1 MIRRYVLIL
10 ATILVLTACSAGQGN
25 KAIPTVMLN
34 GNNSSGT
41 PMPNAS
47 SSSTGVS
54 ASGIVTPERKARL
67 AFVQGGKVKSVNAS
81 IGDKVTK
88 GEILVELENTV
99 AQAQY
104 DQASRTLNQ
113 LTSDAAIAAAE
124 NALVVSQK
132 EEKDA
137 KNRVLTWVTHRG
149 SDDMIDKADSNFTV
163 AKGNLDNA
171 QIFFD
176 NFKNNAK
183 DNPNYI
189 AALARLTASQTAYDQ
204 AKTNLDY
211 LQAKP
216 TPLEVQKNDTLL
228 AIASAA
234 VKENQWYFSAL
245 KGESIPDNATG
256 IQLTNLQNAKE
267 NLAVAQSLL
276 DNTRLTSPLNG
287 VLTDINLHEGD
298 FAAPGVMA
306 AAVID
311 PTSYYVE
318 TTDLSELDVPMV
330 KIGQTVRVT
339 IKALGETIT
348 GKVKAISSE
357 ATSLGGDMVYKTIII
372 LDKIPEGL
380 RAGMSADVEYLSQ

>member
-1 MIRRYVLIL
+1 MIRKTLFIFTAIL
-10 ATILVLTACSAGQGN
+10 LLTACSAGQGS
-25 KAIPTVMLN
+25 KTIPTVVLD
-34 GNNSSGT
+34 GNSSSGT
-41 PMPNAS
+41 PMPGAAS
-47 SSSTGVS
+47 SIGIS

-67 AFVQGGKVKSVNAS
+67 AFLQGGKVKAVNAA

-104 DQASRTLNQ
+104 DQVERTLKE

-137 KNRVLTWVTHRG
+137 KNRVLTWVTRRG
-149 SDDMIDKADSNFTV
+149 SDDMVDKADSNLTI
-163 AKGNLDNA
+163 ASGNLDNA
-171 QIFFD
+171 ETFFN
-176 NFKNNAK
+176 NFKNLAK

-189 AALARLTASQTAYDQ
+189 AALTRLTAARTAYDQ

-245 KGESIPDNATG
+245 KGEPIPEEATG
-256 IQLTNLQNAKE
+256 IQLTNLQNAKD
-267 NLAVAQSLL
+267 NFSVAKSAL
-276 DNTRLTSPLNG
+276 DNTRLISPLDG

-298 FAAPGVMA
+298 FAAPGVVA

-311 PTSYYVE
+311 PASYYVE
-318 TTDLSELDVPMV
+318 TTDLSELDVPKV
-330 KIGQTVRVT
+330 EIGQPVSIT

-348 GKVKAISSE
+348 GKVKAIASD
-357 ATSLGGDMVYKTIII
+357 ATSLGGDMVYKTIIL

-380 RAGMSADVEYLSQ
+380 RSGMSVDVEFLSK

>member
-1 MIRRYVLIL
+1 MIRKTLFIFTAIL
-10 ATILVLTACSAGQGN
+10 LLTACSAGQGS
-25 KAIPTVMLN
+25 KTIPTVVLD
-34 GNNSSGT
+34 GKSSSGT
-41 PMPNAS
+41 PMPGAA
-47 SSSTGVS
+47 SSTGIS

-67 AFVQGGKVKSVNAS
+67 AFLQGGKVKAVNAA

-104 DQASRTLNQ
+104 DQVERTLKE

-137 KNRVLTWVTHRG
+137 KNRVLTWVTRRG
-149 SDDMIDKADSNFTV
+149 SDDMVDKADSNLTI
-163 AKGNLDNA
+163 ASGNLDNA
-171 QIFFD
+171 ETFFN
-176 NFKNNAK
+176 NFKNLAK

-189 AALARLTASQTAYDQ
+189 AALTRLTAARTAYDQ

-245 KGESIPDNATG
+245 KGEPIPEEATG
-256 IQLTNLQNAKE
+256 IQLTNLQNAKD
-267 NLAVAQSLL
+267 NFSVAKSAL
-276 DNTRLTSPLNG
+276 DNTRLISPLDG

-298 FAAPGVMA
+298 FAAPGVVA

-318 TTDLSELDVPMV
+318 TTDLSELDVPKV
-330 KIGQTVRVT
+330 EIGQPVSIT

-348 GKVKAISSE
+348 GKVKAIASD
-357 ATSLGGDMVYKTIII
+357 ATSLGGDMVYKTIIL

-380 RAGMSADVEYLSQ
+380 RSGMSVDVEFLSK

>member
-1 MIRRYVLIL
+1 MIRKTLFIFTAIL
-10 ATILVLTACSAGQGN
+10 LLTACSAGQGS
-25 KAIPTVMLN
+25 KTIPTVVLD
-34 GNNSSGT
+34 GNSSSGT
-41 PMPNAS
+41 PMPGAA
-47 SSSTGVS
+47 SSTGIS

-67 AFVQGGKVKSVNAS
+67 AFLQGGKVKAVNAA

-104 DQASRTLNQ
+104 DQVERTLKE

-137 KNRVLTWVTHRG
+137 KNRVLTWVTRRG
-149 SDDMIDKADSNFTV
+149 SDDMVDKADSNLTI
-163 AKGNLDNA
+163 ASGNLDNA
-171 QIFFD
+171 ETFFN
-176 NFKNNAK
+176 NFKNLAK

-189 AALARLTASQTAYDQ
+189 AALTRLTAARTAYDQ

-245 KGESIPDNATG
+245 KGEPIPEEATG
-256 IQLTNLQNAKE
+256 IQLTNLQNAKD
-267 NLAVAQSLL
+267 NFSVAKSAL
-276 DNTRLTSPLNG
+276 DNTRLISPLDG

-298 FAAPGVMA
+298 FAAPGVVA

-318 TTDLSELDVPMV
+318 TTDLSELDVPKV
-330 KIGQTVRVT
+330 EIGQPVSIT

-348 GKVKAISSE
+348 GKVKAIASD
-357 ATSLGGDMVYKTIII
+357 ATSLGGDMVYKTIIL

-380 RAGMSADVEYLSQ
+380 RSGMSVDVEFLSK

>member
-1 MIRRYVLIL
+1 MIRKTLFIFTAIL
-10 ATILVLTACSAGQGN
+10 LLTACSAGQGS
-25 KAIPTVMLN
+25 KTIPTVVLD
-34 GNNSSGT
+34 GNSSSGT
-41 PMPNAS
+41 PMPGSAS
-47 SSSTGVS
+47 SIGVS

-67 AFVQGGKVKSVNAS
+67 AFLQGGKVKAVNAA

-104 DQASRTLNQ
+104 DQVERTLKE

-137 KNRVLTWVTHRG
+137 KNRVLTWVTRRG
-149 SDDMIDKADSNFTV
+149 SDDMIDKADSNLTI
-163 AKGNLDNA
+163 ASGNLDNA
-171 QIFFD
+171 ETFFN
-176 NFKNNAK
+176 NFKNQAK
-183 DNPNYI
+183 DDPNYI
-189 AALARLTASQTAYDQ
+189 AALTRLTAARTAYDQ

-245 KGESIPDNATG
+245 KGEPIPEEATG
-256 IQLTNLQNAKE
+256 IQLTNLQNAKD
-267 NLAVAQSLL
+267 NFSVAKSAL
-276 DNTRLTSPLNG
+276 DNTRLISPLDG

-298 FAAPGVMA
+298 FAAPGVVA

-318 TTDLSELDVPMV
+318 TTDLSELDVPKV
-330 KIGQTVRVT
+330 EIGQPVSIT

-348 GKVKAISSE
+348 GKVKAIASD
-357 ATSLGGDMVYKTIII
+357 ATSLGGDMVYKTIIL

-380 RAGMSADVEYLSQ
+380 RSGMSVDVEFLSK

>member
-1 MIRRYVLIL
+1 MIRKTLFIFTAIL
-10 ATILVLTACSAGQGN
+10 LLTACSAGQGS
-25 KAIPTVMLN
+25 KTIPTVVLD
-34 GNNSSGT
+34 GNSSSGT
-41 PMPNAS
+41 PMPGAA
-47 SSSTGVS
+47 SSTGIS

-67 AFVQGGKVKSVNAS
+67 AFLQGGKVKAVNAA

-104 DQASRTLNQ
+104 DQVERTLKE

-137 KNRVLTWVTHRG
+137 KNRVLTWVTRRG
-149 SDDMIDKADSNFTV
+149 SDDMVDKADSNLTI
-163 AKGNLDNA
+163 ASGNLDNA
-171 QIFFD
+171 ETFFN
-176 NFKNNAK
+176 NFKNLAK

-189 AALARLTASQTAYDQ
+189 AALTRLTAARTAYDQ

-245 KGESIPDNATG
+245 KGEPIPEEATG
-256 IQLTNLQNAKE
+256 IQLTNLQNAKD
-267 NLAVAQSLL
+267 NFSVAKSAL
-276 DNTRLTSPLNG
+276 DNTRLISPLDG

-298 FAAPGVMA
+298 FAAPGVVA

-311 PTSYYVE
+311 PSSYYVE
-318 TTDLSELDVPMV
+318 TTDLSELDVPKV
-330 KIGQTVRVT
+330 EIGQPVSIT

-348 GKVKAISSE
+348 GKVKAIASD
-357 ATSLGGDMVYKTIII
+357 ATSLGGDMVYKTIIL

-380 RAGMSADVEYLSQ
+380 RSGMSVDVEFLSK

>member
-1 MIRRYVLIL
+1 
-10 ATILVLTACSAGQGN
+10 
-25 KAIPTVMLN
+25 
-34 GNNSSGT
+34 
-41 PMPNAS
+41 
-47 SSSTGVS
+47 
-54 ASGIVTPERKARL
+54 
-67 AFVQGGKVKSVNAS
+67 VNAA

-104 DQASRTLNQ
+104 DQVERTLKE

-137 KNRVLTWVTHRG
+137 KNRVLTWVTRRG
-149 SDDMIDKADSNFTV
+149 SDDMVDKADSNLTI
-163 AKGNLDNA
+163 ASGNLDNA
-171 QIFFD
+171 ETFFN
-176 NFKNNAK
+176 NFKNLAK

-189 AALARLTASQTAYDQ
+189 AALTRLTAARTAYDQ

-245 KGESIPDNATG
+245 KGEPIPEEATG
-256 IQLTNLQNAKE
+256 IQLTNLQNAKD
-267 NLAVAQSLL
+267 NFNVAKSAL
-276 DNTRLTSPLNG
+276 DNTRLISPLDG

-298 FAAPGVMA
+298 FAAPGVVA

-311 PTSYYVE
+311 PSSYYVE
-318 TTDLSELDVPMV
+318 TTDLSELDVPKV
-330 KIGQTVRVT
+330 EIGQPVSIT

-348 GKVKAISSE
+348 GKVKAIASD
-357 ATSLGGDMVYKTIII
+357 ATSLGGDMVYKTIIL

-380 RAGMSADVEYLSQ
+380 RSGMSVDVEFLSK

>member
-1 MIRRYVLIL
+1 MIRKTLFIFTAIL
-10 ATILVLTACSAGQGN
+10 LLTACSAGQGS
-25 KAIPTVMLN
+25 KTIPTVVLD
-34 GNNSSGT
+34 GKSSSGT
-41 PMPNAS
+41 PMPGAA
-47 SSSTGVS
+47 SSTGIS

-67 AFVQGGKVKSVNAS
+67 AFLQGGKVKAVNAA

-104 DQASRTLNQ
+104 DQVERTLKE

-137 KNRVLTWVTHRG
+137 KNRVLTWVTRRG
-149 SDDMIDKADSNFTV
+149 SDDMVDKADSNLTI
-163 AKGNLDNA
+163 ASGNLDNA
-171 QIFFD
+171 ETFFN
-176 NFKNNAK
+176 NFKNLAK

-189 AALARLTASQTAYDQ
+189 AALTRLTAARTAYDQ

-245 KGESIPDNATG
+245 KGEPIPEEATG
-256 IQLTNLQNAKE
+256 IQLTNLQNAKD
-267 NLAVAQSLL
+267 NFSVAKSAL
-276 DNTRLTSPLNG
+276 DNTRLISPLDG

-298 FAAPGVMA
+298 FAAPGVVA

-311 PTSYYVE
+311 PTSYYIE
-318 TTDLSELDVPMV
+318 TTDLSELDVPKV
-330 KIGQTVRVT
+330 EIGQPVSIT

-348 GKVKAISSE
+348 GKVKAIASD
-357 ATSLGGDMVYKTIII
+357 ATSLGGDMVYKTIIL

-380 RAGMSADVEYLSQ
+380 RSGMSVDVEFLSK

>member
-1 MIRRYVLIL
+1 MLKRYIYFF
-10 ATILVLTACSAGQGN
+10 AMILVLTACSAGQGN
-25 KAIPTVMLN
+25 KAIPTVVLD
-34 GNNSSGT
+34 GQNSSGT
-41 PMPNAS
+41 PIADA

-54 ASGIVTPERKARL
+54 ASGVVTPERRTRL
-67 AFVQGGKVKSVNAS
+67 AFVQGGKVQNVNAA
-81 IGDKVTK
+81 IGDKVAK
-88 GEILVELENTV
+88 GEILVELENTL

-104 DQASRTLNQ
+104 DQAKRTLNE

-137 KNRVLTWVTHRG
+137 KNRVLTWVTRRG
-149 SDDMIDKADSNFTV
+149 SDDMIDKADDNFTI
-163 AKGNLDNA
+163 ADGNLVNA
-171 QIFFD
+171 EDF
-176 NFKNNAK
+176 FKNFDHLKK
-183 DNPNYI
+183 DDPNYV
-189 AALARLTASQTAYDQ
+189 AALSRLTAARTAYDQ

-228 AIASAA
+228 AISQSA

-245 KGESIPDNATG
+245 KGEQIPENATG

-267 NLAVAQSLL
+267 NVAVAESVLN
-276 DNTRLTSPLNG
+276 NTRLISPLDG
-287 VLTDINLHEGD
+287 VLTDINLHIGD
-298 FAAPGVMA
+298 FAAPGVVS

-318 TTDLSELDVPMV
+318 TTDLSELDVPKV
-330 KIGQTVRVT
+330 KVGQTVRII
-339 IKALGETIT
+339 IKALGETVT

-357 ATSLGGDMVYKTIII
+357 ATSLGGDMVYKTIIT
-372 LDKIPEGL
+372 LDKIPDGL
-380 RAGMSADVEYLSQ
+380 RSGMSADVEYLSQ

>member
-1 MIRRYVLIL
+1 MIRKTLFIFTAIL
-10 ATILVLTACSAGQGN
+10 LLTACSAGQGS
-25 KAIPTVMLN
+25 KTIPTVVLD
-34 GNNSSGT
+34 GKSSSGT
-41 PMPNAS
+41 PMPGAA
-47 SSSTGVS
+47 SSTGIS

-67 AFVQGGKVKSVNAS
+67 AFLQGGKVKAVNAA

-104 DQASRTLNQ
+104 DQVERTLKE

-137 KNRVLTWVTHRG
+137 KNRVLTWVTRRG
-149 SDDMIDKADSNFTV
+149 SDDMVDKADSNLTI
-163 AKGNLDNA
+163 ASGNLDNA
-171 QIFFD
+171 ETFFN
-176 NFKNNAK
+176 NFKNLAK

-189 AALARLTASQTAYDQ
+189 AALTRLTAARTAYDQ

-245 KGESIPDNATG
+245 KGEPIPEEATG
-256 IQLTNLQNAKE
+256 IQLTNLQNAKD
-267 NLAVAQSLL
+267 NFSVAKSAL
-276 DNTRLTSPLNG
+276 DNTRLISPLDG

-298 FAAPGVMA
+298 FAAPGVVA

-318 TTDLSELDVPMV
+318 TTDLSELDVPKV
-330 KIGQTVRVT
+330 EIGQPVNIT

-348 GKVKAISSE
+348 GKVKAIASD
-357 ATSLGGDMVYKTIII
+357 ATSLGGDMVYKTIIL

-380 RAGMSADVEYLSQ
+380 RSGMSVDVEFLSK

>member
-1 MIRRYVLIL
+1 MIRKTLFIFTAIL
-10 ATILVLTACSAGQGN
+10 LLTACSAGQGS
-25 KAIPTVMLN
+25 KTIPTVVLD
-34 GNNSSGT
+34 GNSSSGT
-41 PMPNAS
+41 PMPGAA
-47 SSSTGVS
+47 SSTGIS

-67 AFVQGGKVKSVNAS
+67 AFLQGGKVKAVNAA

-104 DQASRTLNQ
+104 DQVERTLKE

-137 KNRVLTWVTHRG
+137 KNRVLTWVTRRG
-149 SDDMIDKADSNFTV
+149 SDDMVDKADSNLTI
-163 AKGNLDNA
+163 ASGNLDNA
-171 QIFFD
+171 ETFFN
-176 NFKNNAK
+176 NFKNLAK

-189 AALARLTASQTAYDQ
+189 AALTRLTAARTAYDQ

-245 KGESIPDNATG
+245 KGEPIPEEATG
-256 IQLTNLQNAKE
+256 IQLTNLQNAKD
-267 NLAVAQSLL
+267 NFSVAKSAL
-276 DNTRLTSPLNG
+276 DNTRLMSPLDG

-298 FAAPGVMA
+298 FAAPGVVA

-318 TTDLSELDVPMV
+318 TTDLSELDVPKV
-330 KIGQTVRVT
+330 EIGQPVSIT

-348 GKVKAISSE
+348 GKVKAIASD
-357 ATSLGGDMVYKTIII
+357 ATSLGGDMVYKTIIL

-380 RAGMSADVEYLSQ
+380 RSGMSVDVEFLSK

>member
-1 MIRRYVLIL
+1 MIRKTLFIFTAIL
-10 ATILVLTACSAGQGN
+10 LLTACSAGQSS
-25 KAIPTVMLN
+25 KTIPTVVLD
-34 GNNSSGT
+34 GNSSSGT
-41 PMPNAS
+41 PMPGAA
-47 SSSTGVS
+47 SSTGIS

-67 AFVQGGKVKSVNAS
+67 AFLQGGKVKAVNAA

-104 DQASRTLNQ
+104 DQVERTLKE

-137 KNRVLTWVTHRG
+137 KNRVLTWVTRRG
-149 SDDMIDKADSNFTV
+149 SDDMVDKADSNLTI
-163 AKGNLDNA
+163 ASGNLDNA
-171 QIFFD
+171 ETFFN
-176 NFKNNAK
+176 NFKNLAK

-189 AALARLTASQTAYDQ
+189 AALTRLTAARTAYDQ

-245 KGESIPDNATG
+245 KGEPIPEEATG
-256 IQLTNLQNAKE
+256 IQLTNLQNAKD
-267 NLAVAQSLL
+267 NFSVAKSAL
-276 DNTRLTSPLNG
+276 DNTRLISPLDG

-298 FAAPGVMA
+298 FAAPGVVA

-318 TTDLSELDVPMV
+318 TTDLSELDVPKV
-330 KIGQTVRVT
+330 EIGQPVSIT

-348 GKVKAISSE
+348 GKVKAIASD
-357 ATSLGGDMVYKTIII
+357 ATSLGGDMVYKTIIL

-380 RAGMSADVEYLSQ
+380 RSGMSVDVEFLSK

>member
-1 MIRRYVLIL
+1 MIRKTLFIFTAIL
-10 ATILVLTACSAGQGN
+10 LLTACSAGQGS
-25 KAIPTVMLN
+25 KSIPTVVLD
-34 GNNSSGT
+34 GNSSSGT
-41 PMPNAS
+41 PMPGAA
-47 SSSTGVS
+47 SSTGIS

-67 AFVQGGKVKSVNAS
+67 AFLQGGKVKTVNAA

-104 DQASRTLNQ
+104 DQVERTLKE

-137 KNRVLTWVTHRG
+137 KNRVLTWVTRRG
-149 SDDMIDKADSNFTV
+149 SDDMVDKADSNLTI
-163 AKGNLDNA
+163 ASGNLDNA
-171 QIFFD
+171 ETFFN
-176 NFKNNAK
+176 NFKNLAK

-189 AALARLTASQTAYDQ
+189 AALTRLTAARTAYDQ

-245 KGESIPDNATG
+245 KGEPIPEEATG
-256 IQLTNLQNAKE
+256 IQLTNLQNAKD
-267 NLAVAQSLL
+267 NFSVAKSAL
-276 DNTRLTSPLNG
+276 DNTRLISPLDG

-298 FAAPGVMA
+298 FAAPGVVA

-318 TTDLSELDVPMV
+318 TTDLSELDVPKV
-330 KIGQTVRVT
+330 EIGQPVSIT

-348 GKVKAISSE
+348 GKVKAIASD
-357 ATSLGGDMVYKTIII
+357 ATSLGGDMVYKTIIL

-380 RAGMSADVEYLSQ
+380 RSGMSVDVEFLSK

>member
-1 MIRRYVLIL
+1 MTRKSIL
-10 ATILVLTACSAGQGN
+10 AISLIILLAACGAAGGN
-25 KAIPTVMLN
+25 KPVPTVVLDGNTAN
-34 GNNSSGT
+34 GTAVANTS
-41 PMPNAS
+41 P
-47 SSSTGVS
+47 SSTGVS
-54 ASGIVTPERKARL
+54 ASGVITPSREVHL
-67 AFVQGGKVKSVNAS
+67 AFLQGGEVKKVNAA
-81 IGDKVTK
+81 IGDEVNK
-88 GEILVELENTV
+88 GDVLVELDNAV
-99 AQAQY
+99 VQAQF
-104 DQASRTLNQ
+104 DQAERTVRE

-163 AKGNLDNA
+163 AKGNLDNS

-189 AALARLTASQTAYDQ
+189 AALARLTAAQTAYDQ

-245 KGESIPDNATG
+245 KGDTIPEDATG
-256 IQLTNLQNAKE
+256 IQLTNLQNAKA
-267 NLAVAQSLL
+267 NLAAAQSLL
-276 DNTRLTSPLNG
+276 DDTRLISPING
-287 VLTDINLHEGD
+287 VVTNIVFHEGD
-298 FAAPGVMA
+298 FAAPGVVG

-318 TTDLSELDVPMV
+318 TTDLSELDVPKV
-330 KIGQTVRVT
+330 QIGQPVNIT

-348 GKVKAISSE
+348 GKVKAISSD
-357 ATSLGGDMVYKTIII
+357 ATSLGGDMVYKTIIL

-380 RAGMSADVEYLSQ
+380 RGGMSVDVEFLSK

>member
-1 MIRRYVLIL
+1 MLRRLIYFF

-25 KAIPTVMLN
+25 KSIPTVVLE
-34 GNNSSGT
+34 GNSTAGT
-41 PMPNAS
+41 PIPGE

-54 ASGIVTPERKARL
+54 ASGVVTPLREAHL
-67 AFVQGGKVKSVNAS
+67 AFVQGGEVKKVNAA

-99 AQAQY
+99 AQVQY
-104 DQASRTLNQ
+104 DQAKRTLSQ

-124 NALVVSQK
+124 HSLVVAQQD
-132 EEKDA
+132 EKDA

-149 SDDMIDKADSNFTV
+149 SDDMIDKADSNYTI
-163 AKGNLDNA
+163 ADGNLVNA
-171 QIFFD
+171 KTFFD
-176 NFKNNAK
+176 MFDHLKK
-183 DNPNYI
+183 DDPNYVE
-189 AALARLTASQTAYDQ
+189 ALSRLTAARTAYDQ

-228 AIASAA
+228 AIAQAA
-234 VKENQWYFSAL
+234 VQEDQWYLSAL
-245 KGESIPDNATG
+245 KGEQVPEIATG
-256 IQLTNLQNAKE
+256 IQLTNLQNAKD
-267 NLAVAQSLL
+267 NLAAAQTLL
-276 DNTRLTSPLNG
+276 DNSRLTSPLDGLVTN
-287 VLTDINLHEGD
+287 INLHEGD
-298 FAAPGVMA
+298 FAAPGVVS

-318 TTDLSELDVPMV
+318 TTDLSELDVPKV
-330 KIGQTVRVT
+330 KVGQTVRII

-357 ATSLGGDMVYKTIII
+357 ATSLGGDMVYKTIIT
-372 LDKIPEGL
+372 LDKIPDGL
-380 RAGMSADVEYLSQ
+380 RSGMSADVEYLSQ

>member
-1 MIRRYVLIL
+1 MIRKTLFIFTAIL
-10 ATILVLTACSAGQGN
+10 LLTACSAGQGS
-25 KAIPTVMLN
+25 KTIPTVVLD
-34 GNNSSGT
+34 GNSSSGT
-41 PMPNAS
+41 PMPGAA
-47 SSSTGVS
+47 SSTGIS

-67 AFVQGGKVKSVNAS
+67 AFLQGGKVKAVNAA

-104 DQASRTLNQ
+104 DQVERTLKE

-137 KNRVLTWVTHRG
+137 KNRVLTWVTRRG
-149 SDDMIDKADSNFTV
+149 SDDMVDKADSNLTI
-163 AKGNLDNA
+163 ASGNLDNA
-171 QIFFD
+171 ETFFN
-176 NFKNNAK
+176 NFKNLAK

-189 AALARLTASQTAYDQ
+189 AALTRLTAARTAYDQ

-245 KGESIPDNATG
+245 KGEPIPEEATG
-256 IQLTNLQNAKE
+256 IQLTNLQNAKD
-267 NLAVAQSLL
+267 NFSVAKSAL
-276 DNTRLTSPLNG
+276 DNTRLISPLDG

-298 FAAPGVMA
+298 FAAPGVVA

-311 PTSYYVE
+311 PASYYVE
-318 TTDLSELDVPMV
+318 TTDLSELDVPKV
-330 KIGQTVRVT
+330 EIGQPVSIT

-348 GKVKAISSE
+348 GKVKAIASD
-357 ATSLGGDMVYKTIII
+357 ATSLGGDMVYKTIIL

-380 RAGMSADVEYLSQ
+380 RSGMSVDVEFLSK

>member
-1 MIRRYVLIL
+1 MIRKTLFIFTAIL
-10 ATILVLTACSAGQGN
+10 LLTACSAGQGS
-25 KAIPTVMLN
+25 KTIPTVVLD
-34 GNNSSGT
+34 GNSSSGT
-41 PMPNAS
+41 PMPGAA
-47 SSSTGVS
+47 SSTGIS

-67 AFVQGGKVKSVNAS
+67 AFLQGGKVKTVNAA

-104 DQASRTLNQ
+104 DQVERTLKE

-137 KNRVLTWVTHRG
+137 KNRVLTWVTRRG
-149 SDDMIDKADSNFTV
+149 SDDMVDKADSNLTI
-163 AKGNLDNA
+163 ASGNLDNA
-171 QIFFD
+171 ETFFN
-176 NFKNNAK
+176 NFKNLAK

-189 AALARLTASQTAYDQ
+189 AALTRLTAARTAYDQ

-245 KGESIPDNATG
+245 KGEPIPEEATG
-256 IQLTNLQNAKE
+256 IQLTNLQNAKD
-267 NLAVAQSLL
+267 NFSVAKSAL
-276 DNTRLTSPLNG
+276 DNTRLISPLDG

-298 FAAPGVMA
+298 FAAPGVVA

-318 TTDLSELDVPMV
+318 TTDLSELDVPKV
-330 KIGQTVRVT
+330 EIGQPVSIT

-348 GKVKAISSE
+348 GKVKAIASD
-357 ATSLGGDMVYKTIII
+357 ATSLGGDMVYKTIIL

-380 RAGMSADVEYLSQ
+380 RSGMSVDVEFLSK

>member
-1 MIRRYVLIL
+1 MLRRFIYYF
-10 ATILVLTACSAGQGN
+10 ATILVLTACSAAQGN
-25 KAIPTVMLN
+25 KAIPTVVLD
-34 GNNSSGT
+34 GQNSSGT
-41 PMPNAS
+41 PIADAL
-47 SSSTGVS
+47 SSTGVS
-54 ASGIVTPERKARL
+54 ASGVVTPERRARL
-67 AFVQGGKVKSVNAS
+67 AFVQGGKVQNVNAA

-88 GEILVELENTV
+88 GEILLELENTI
-99 AQAQY
+99 AQSQY
-104 DQASRTLNQ
+104 DQAKRTLNE

-137 KNRVLTWVTHRG
+137 KNRVLTWVTRRG
-149 SDDMIDKADSNFTV
+149 SDDMIDKADSNFTI
-163 AKGNLDNA
+163 ADGNLVNA
-171 QIFFD
+171 ETF
-176 NFKNNAK
+176 FKNFDHLKK
-183 DNPNYI
+183 DDPNYV
-189 AALARLTASQTAYDQ
+189 AALSRLTAARTAYDQ

-228 AIASAA
+228 AIAQAA

-245 KGESIPDNATG
+245 KGEQIPENATG

-267 NLAVAQSLL
+267 NVVVAESVLN
-276 DNTRLTSPLNG
+276 NTRLISPLDG
-287 VLTDINLHEGD
+287 VLTDINLHVGD
-298 FAAPGVMA
+298 FAAPGVVA

-318 TTDLSELDVPMV
+318 TTDLSELDVPKV
-330 KIGQTVRVT
+330 KVGQTVSII
-339 IKALGETIT
+339 IKALGETVT

>member
-1 MIRRYVLIL
+1 MIRKTLFIFTAIL
-10 ATILVLTACSAGQGN
+10 LLTACSAGQGS
-25 KAIPTVMLN
+25 KTIPTVVLD
-34 GNNSSGT
+34 GNSSSGT
-41 PMPNAS
+41 PMPGAA
-47 SSSTGVS
+47 SSTGIS

-67 AFVQGGKVKSVNAS
+67 AFLQGGKVKAVNAA

-104 DQASRTLNQ
+104 DQVERTLKE

-137 KNRVLTWVTHRG
+137 KNRVLTWVTRRG
-149 SDDMIDKADSNFTV
+149 SDDMVDKADSNLTI
-163 AKGNLDNA
+163 ASGNLDNA
-171 QIFFD
+171 ETFFN
-176 NFKNNAK
+176 NFKNLAK

-189 AALARLTASQTAYDQ
+189 AALTRLTAARTAYDQ

-245 KGESIPDNATG
+245 KGEPIPEEATG
-256 IQLTNLQNAKE
+256 IQLTNLQNAKD
-267 NLAVAQSLL
+267 NFNVAKSAL
-276 DNTRLTSPLNG
+276 DNTRLISPLDG

-298 FAAPGVMA
+298 FAAPGVVA

-311 PTSYYVE
+311 PSSYYVE
-318 TTDLSELDVPMV
+318 TTDLSELDVPKV
-330 KIGQTVRVT
+330 EIGQPVSIT

-348 GKVKAISSE
+348 GKVKAIASD
-357 ATSLGGDMVYKTIII
+357 ATSLGGDMVYKTIIL

-380 RAGMSADVEYLSQ
+380 RSGMSVDVEFLSK

>member
-1 MIRRYVLIL
+1 MIRKIVVAISISLIL
-10 ATILVLTACSAGQGN
+10 AACSAGQEN
-25 KAIPTVMLN
+25 KPLSTVVLQDSETN
-34 GNNSSGT
+34 GT
-41 PMPNAS
+41 PMPDAS
-47 SSSTGVS
+47 SSIEAS
-54 ASGIVTPERKARL
+54 ASGVVTPLRKAHL
-67 AFVQGGKVKSVNAS
+67 AFVQGGKVNKVNAA

-88 GEILVELENTV
+88 GKILVELENTV

-104 DQASRTLNQ
+104 DQAKRTLNQ

-137 KNRVLTWVTHRG
+137 KNRVLTWVTRRG
-149 SDDMIDKADSNFTV
+149 SDDMIDKADSNFTI
-163 AKGNLDNA
+163 ADGNLVNA
-171 QIFFD
+171 EAFYDMFD
-176 NFKNNAK
+176 HLKR
-183 DNPNYI
+183 DDPNYV
-189 AALARLTASQTAYDQ
+189 AALSRLTAARTAYDQ

-228 AIASAA
+228 AIAQAA
-234 VKENQWYFSAL
+234 VIENQWYFSAL
-245 KGESIPDNATG
+245 KGEQVPENATG
-256 IQLTNLQNAKE
+256 IQLTNLQNAKD
-267 NLAVAQSLL
+267 NVAVAELAL
-276 DNTRLTSPLNG
+276 NNTRLTSPLDG
-287 VLTDINLHEGD
+287 VLTDINLHVGD
-298 FAAPGVMA
+298 FAAPGVVA

-318 TTDLSELDVPMV
+318 TTDLSELDVPKV
-330 KIGQTVRVT
+330 RVGQTVRVI
-339 IKALGETIT
+339 IKALGETVA

>member
-1 MIRRYVLIL
+1 MIRKTLFIFTAIL
-10 ATILVLTACSAGQGN
+10 LLTACGAGQGS
-25 KAIPTVMLN
+25 KTIPTVVLD
-34 GNNSSGT
+34 GNSSSGT
-41 PMPNAS
+41 PMPGAA
-47 SSSTGVS
+47 SSTGIS

-67 AFVQGGKVKSVNAS
+67 AFLQGGKVKAVNAA

-104 DQASRTLNQ
+104 DQVERTLKE

-137 KNRVLTWVTHRG
+137 KNRVLTWVTRRG
-149 SDDMIDKADSNFTV
+149 SDDMVDKADSNLTI
-163 AKGNLDNA
+163 ASGNLDNA
-171 QIFFD
+171 ETFFN
-176 NFKNNAK
+176 NFKNLAK

-189 AALARLTASQTAYDQ
+189 AALTRLTAARTAYDQ

-245 KGESIPDNATG
+245 KGEPIPEEATG
-256 IQLTNLQNAKE
+256 IQLTNLQNAKD
-267 NLAVAQSLL
+267 NFSVAKSAL
-276 DNTRLTSPLNG
+276 DNTRLISPLDG

-298 FAAPGVMA
+298 FAAPGVVA

-318 TTDLSELDVPMV
+318 TTDLSELDVPKV
-330 KIGQTVRVT
+330 EIGQPVSIT

-348 GKVKAISSE
+348 GKVKAIASD
-357 ATSLGGDMVYKTIII
+357 ATSLGGDMVYKTIIL

-380 RAGMSADVEYLSQ
+380 RSGMSVDVEFLSK